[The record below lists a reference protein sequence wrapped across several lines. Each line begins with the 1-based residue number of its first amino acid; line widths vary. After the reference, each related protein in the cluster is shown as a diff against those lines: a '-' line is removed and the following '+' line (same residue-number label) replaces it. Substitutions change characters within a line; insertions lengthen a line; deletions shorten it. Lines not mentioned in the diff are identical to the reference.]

1 MNKQTKNLIGVDDE
15 DYRKWCK
22 ENKKSIHKKTTK
34 EEFFKRIL
42 DQKLVKSSET
52 GDLMKIKKGDL
63 C

>member
-1 MNKQTKNLIGVDDE
+1 MNKQTKDLIGVDDE

-22 ENKKSIHKKTTK
+22 ENKKSIHKKATK

-42 DQKLVKSSET
+42 DQNLVKSSET